1 MELVFPWVMV
11 GLSLAMIY
19 LEHVMR
25 EMEQNAVQ
33 ARKRGQLAEN
43 FPLQRLA
50 DLRSR
55 LEERRALM
63 WTFVVVGSVWGLQ
76 NILL

>member
-1 MELVFPWVMV
+1 MESVFPWVMV

-33 ARKRGQLAEN
+33 ARKLGQLAEN

>member
-1 MELVFPWVMV
+1 MDAVFPWVMV

-43 FPLQRLA
+43 FPIQRLA
-50 DLRSR
+50 ELRSK
-55 LEERRALM
+55 LEQRRALM
-63 WTFVVVGSVWGLQ
+63 WTFVVVGSAWGLQ
-76 NILL
+76 NILI

>member
-1 MELVFPWVMV
+1 MDAVFPWVMV

-43 FPLQRLA
+43 FPIQRLA
-50 DLRSR
+50 ELRSR
-55 LEERRALM
+55 LEQRRALM
-63 WTFVVVGSVWGLQ
+63 WTFVVVGCAWGLQ